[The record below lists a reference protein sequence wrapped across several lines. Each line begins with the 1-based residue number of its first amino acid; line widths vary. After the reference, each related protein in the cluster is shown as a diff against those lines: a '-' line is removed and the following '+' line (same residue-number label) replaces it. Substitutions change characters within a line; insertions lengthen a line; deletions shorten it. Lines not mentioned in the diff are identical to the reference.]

1 MIALSSVLMLLA
13 QADDAARAFRP
24 FWQPLPVWDYWYLLL
39 LPLCLG
45 ISIVYKSIK
54 VRTMRQM
61 PREASVI
68 FVMILLGMAL
78 AAVTLLVLM
87 RVMEKR

>member
-1 MIALSSVLMLLA
+1 VIALSALTLLA
-13 QADDAARAFRP
+13 QADDAARTFRP

-68 FVMILLGMAL
+68 FVMIILGMAL
-78 AAVTLLVLM
+78 AGAALLVLT
-87 RVMEKR
+87 RVMERR